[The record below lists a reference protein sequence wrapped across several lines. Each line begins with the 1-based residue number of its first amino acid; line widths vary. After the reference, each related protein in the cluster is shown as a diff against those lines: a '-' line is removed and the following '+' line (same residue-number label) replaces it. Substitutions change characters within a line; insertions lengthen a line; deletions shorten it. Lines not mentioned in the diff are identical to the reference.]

1 MSSGRGVGV
10 LVIGAMMAVLA
21 GCDGSAP
28 VAEPTVGP
36 ALTASVKGPVG
47 LAVAGGALWAVS
59 SAGGTVVRID
69 PATGA
74 VGVGVAVGK
83 TALRAAGD
91 GDLLWVSVFGTGHVV
106 AVDTTTSTVR
116 HDVELGGGPEG
127 IGVGFGSVWV
137 VRQDARVLT
146 QLDRTGTKVG
156 DVAVGTTPRLLAF
169 GRTHVWVS
177 DFGAGT
183 VTRVDPAAGS
193 AETSAALCQGAQ
205 GLAVDAGVVWLACTT
220 SNEVV
225 AVDERTMAVRGRV
238 AVPGEPDAIR
248 VVDGRVWV
256 AATDGP
262 TLVQLSADAGAPA
275 VVSQHR
281 LAGDAPLGDR
291 ANVDLAAA
299 GGRLWVSAPR
309 SNAVYAASR

>member
-1 MSSGRGVGV
+1 MSIGRGVGV
-10 LVIGAMMAVLA
+10 LVIGAMVAVLA
-21 GCDGSAP
+21 GCDGSAAPP
-28 VAEPTVGP
+28 VPGPTVG
-36 ALTASVKGPVG
+36 AA
-47 LAVAGGALWAVS
+47 
-59 SAGGTVVRID
+59 
-69 PATGA
+69 
-74 VGVGVAVGK
+74 VAVGR
-83 TALRAAGD
+83 TPLRAAGD
-91 GDLLWVSVFGTGHVV
+91 GDLLWISVFGTGHVV

-183 VTRVDPAAGS
+183 VTRVDPAAGTAETAAEVS
-193 AETSAALCQGAQ
+193 AGTAETSAALCQGAQ

-238 AVPGEPDAIR
+238 TVPGEPDAIE
-248 VVDGRVWV
+248 VVDGQVWV

-262 TLVQLSADAGAPA
+262 TLVRLSADANAPA

-281 LAGDAPLGDR
+281 VAGDAPLRDR

-299 GGRLWVSAPR
+299 GAHLWVSALR
-309 SNAVYAASR
+309 SNAGYAASRSA